1 MPRPRPRP
9 VGQAVSRRRAAPVLA
24 VLALL
29 AVAAAATHLVVAR
42 QGPEA
47 AAVLQ
52 HLLAMLGMA
61 EPLGGPD
68 GFVVG
73 TIRLPRLLCALAGG
87 ASLGLAGA
95 VMQAVFRNP
104 LASPDV
110 VGTAAGSALGG
121 ATAIVLGWAAASVL
135 AVPLLS
141 MAGAV
146 LVTTLVFGLAGGGM
160 RFSVT
165 ALLLA
170 GIAMN
175 TFTGALTSFV
185 VTFRF
190 DNYTASS
197 SVLFWLMGGL
207 DARTWDH
214 VAITGGGM
222 VVFALLLLPFVR
234 DLDVLTLQDETVHSL
249 GVDAT
254 RTRRLLLLFAC
265 GLTATTVANTGGIAF
280 IGLVV
285 PHMARL
291 LVGPVHRVLLPASA
305 LLGALLLVLADF
317 ACRMAPPDAN
327 LRLGVITSAIG
338 APYFLYLLARHRRG
352 ESLR

>member
-1 MPRPRPRP
+1 M
-9 VGQAVSRRRAAPVLA
+9 SRVRAAPALA
-24 VLALL
+24 VLGLL
-29 AVAAAATHLVVAR
+29 VLGAAVVHLTVAR
-42 QGPEA
+42 QGPGA
-47 AAVLQ
+47 AQVIQ
-52 HLLAMLGMA
+52 HLLALLGLA
-61 EPLGGPD
+61 DPLAGAD
-68 GFVVG
+68 AFVVG

-87 ASLGLAGA
+87 AALGLAGA
-95 VMQAVFRNP
+95 VMQAAFRNP

-121 ATAIVLGWAAASVL
+121 ATAIVLGWATASVL
-135 AVPLLS
+135 SVPLLS
-141 MAGAV
+141 MAGAL
-146 LVTTLVFGLAGGGM
+146 LVTTLVFGLAGGGA

-175 TFTGALTSFV
+175 TLTGALTSFV

-207 DARTWDH
+207 DARTWEH
-214 VAITGGGM
+214 VAITGGG
-222 VVFALLLLPFVR
+222 ALLFGTLLVPFVR

-249 GVDAT
+249 GVAAS
-254 RTRRLLLLFAC
+254 RTRRLLLLVAC

-285 PHMARL
+285 PHIARL

-305 LLGALLLVLADF
+305 LTGALLLVLADF

-327 LRLGVITSAIG
+327 LRLGVLTSAIG
-338 APYFLYLLARHRRG
+338 APYFLWLLARHRRG

>member
-1 MPRPRPRP
+1 M
-9 VGQAVSRRRAAPVLA
+9 SRVRAAPALA
-24 VLALL
+24 VLGLL
-29 AVAAAATHLVVAR
+29 VLGAAVVHLTVAR
-42 QGPEA
+42 QGPGA
-47 AAVLQ
+47 AQVIQ
-52 HLLAMLGMA
+52 HLLALLGLA
-61 EPLGGPD
+61 DPLAGAD
-68 GFVVG
+68 AFVVG

-87 ASLGLAGA
+87 AALGLAGA
-95 VMQAVFRNP
+95 VMQAAFRNP

-121 ATAIVLGWAAASVL
+121 ATAIVLGWATASVL
-135 AVPLLS
+135 SVPLLS
-141 MAGAV
+141 MAGAL
-146 LVTTLVFGLAGGGM
+146 LVTTLVFGLAGGGA

-175 TFTGALTSFV
+175 TLTGALTSFV

-207 DARTWDH
+207 DARTWEH
-214 VAITGGGM
+214 VAITGGG
-222 VVFALLLLPFVR
+222 ALLFGTLLVPFVR

-249 GVDAT
+249 GVDAS
-254 RTRRLLLLFAC
+254 RTRRLLLLVAC

-285 PHMARL
+285 PHIARL

-305 LLGALLLVLADF
+305 LTGALLLVLADF
-317 ACRMAPPDAN
+317 ACRMAPADAN
-327 LRLGVITSAIG
+327 LRLGVLTSAIG
-338 APYFLYLLARHRRG
+338 APYFLWLLARHRRG